1 MSYFINME
9 RVRARF
15 ESIFINPGSSCRL
28 FHEKVPSDDIM
39 PFHHHPEWEISLI
52 VRGGGYRQT
61 GSVLEECREGEIILV
76 PPEEPHCW
84 MFDRAVY
91 DYTENITVQ
100 FPDSLLD
107 TLSLLPET
115 EQSVNA
121 FRGFRCSMEAEG
133 QSYGRIR
140 DLMERLAASEG
151 LERLMALM
159 GLIDAFGCPS
169 SSRPIGDGL
178 LNVTFRSSKR
188 IQAVYGLVM
197 ENYSR
202 KIYLSEAAA
211 AASMSENAFCAFFR
225 KAVGKTFSEFLCEF
239 RIAQAEKMLAGSPSL
254 RISDIALM
262 CGFNDT
268 PHFNRMFRRYR
279 GYAPGEVR
287 RHAFF

>member
-1 MSYFINME
+1 
-9 RVRARF
+9 
-15 ESIFINPGSSCRL
+15 
-28 FHEKVPSDDIM
+28 
-39 PFHHHPEWEISLI
+39 
-52 VRGGGYRQT
+52 
-61 GSVLEECREGEIILV
+61 
-76 PPEEPHCW
+76 
-84 MFDRAVY
+84 
-91 DYTENITVQ
+91 
-100 FPDSLLD
+100 
-107 TLSLLPET
+107 
-115 EQSVNA
+115 
-121 FRGFRCSMEAEG
+121 
-133 QSYGRIR
+133 
-140 DLMERLAASEG
+140 MERLAASEG

-211 AASMSENAFCAFFR
+211 AASMSENAFCVFFR
-225 KAVGKTFSEFLCEF
+225 KAVGKTFSKFLCEF
-239 RIAQAEKMLAGSPSL
+239 RIARAEKMLAGCPSL
-254 RISDIALM
+254 RISDIASM

-287 RHAFF
+287 RHGFF